1 MDFSQEQI
9 TTIHDYCID
18 TDKLGKRLHKL
29 KNKRRMSIVMPI
41 LYEEAKNPA
50 LAKIIEELNKCEYLN
65 QVIIP
70 LAADDHDQYNIVL
83 DFLEQLQIPNLVI
96 WCNGSRVQKIQ
107 NEMKDEGIDITQF
120 RGKGRDVWI
129 ALGVASLDSY
139 AIALH
144 DGDIVNYTSDIP
156 TKLLYPI
163 VESNLNYYFNKG
175 YYARINFDNMTMH
188 GRVYRLFVQPFLE
201 ALIED
206 VGCES
211 NILDFL
217 NAFRY
222 TLSGEFAMTSDLAL
236 NIRIPADW
244 GLEVGLLAE
253 VYRNAAFKR
262 VCQTDLGYYEH
273 KHKEVGRDWSKGL
286 CKMVGDIFTTF
297 MRIISE
303 TTTINVS
310 PSFLHSIRIK
320 YKHHGQ
326 DLISKYYAD
335 ALCNDLSY
343 NRHDEEM
350 NLEIFSKTIMIKG
363 IKYLEDPT
371 DVLLPNW
378 VRVISAMPDLREQFY
393 DAAVEDAK
401 EWSNK

>member
-1 MDFSQEQI
+1 MDFSQERI

-18 TDKLGKRLHKL
+18 TDKLSERLHKL
-29 KNKRRMSIVMPI
+29 KNKRRASIVLPI
-41 LYEEAKNPA
+41 LYEEIKNRA
-50 LAKIIEELNKCEYLN
+50 LVKIVEELNKCEYLY

-70 LAADDHDQYNIVL
+70 LAADDNDQYKAVL
-83 DFLEQLQIPNLVI
+83 DFFEQLQIPKLVI
-96 WCNGSRVQKIQ
+96 WCNGPRVQKALD
-107 NEMKDEGIDITQF
+107 EMKDDGIDITSF
-120 RGKGRDVWI
+120 RGKGMDVWI

-139 AIALH
+139 SIALH

-163 VESNLNYYFNKG
+163 TEPNLNYYFNKG
-175 YYARINFDNMTMH
+175 FYARVNLDDKTMH
-188 GRVYRLFVQPFLE
+188 GRVYRLFVQPFLD

-206 VGCES
+206 VGCECK
-211 NILDFL
+211 ILDFL
-217 NAFRY
+217 KAFRY
-222 TLSGEFAMTSDLAL
+222 TLSGEFAMTSDFAL

-253 VYRNAAFKR
+253 VYKNAAFKR

-273 KHKEVGRDWSKGL
+273 KHKGMSRDWDKGL
-286 CKMVGDIFTTF
+286 CKMVGDIFTTL
-297 MRIISE
+297 MRVVSE
-303 TTTINVS
+303 TTSTHIS

-320 YKHHGQ
+320 YKCHGQ

-335 ALCNDLSY
+335 AFCNDLSY

-350 NLEIFSKTIMIKG
+350 NIDLFSKTIITKG
-363 IKYLEDPT
+363 KEYLEGPL

-378 VRVISAMPDLREQFY
+378 VRVLSAIPDLREQFY